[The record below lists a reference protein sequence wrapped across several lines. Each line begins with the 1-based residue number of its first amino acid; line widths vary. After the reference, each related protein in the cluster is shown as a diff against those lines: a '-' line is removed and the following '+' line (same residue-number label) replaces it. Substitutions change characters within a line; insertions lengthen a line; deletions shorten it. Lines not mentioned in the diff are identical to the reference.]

1 MTGSILNLN
10 QLLSSPQV
18 HVKDIKALTDKLSK
32 FVAGGADQLMVIS
45 DFDFTLSRFAD
56 KSGNRCSSCYCVFDN
71 AVGTNNPEW
80 CRKFV
85 GLYHKYGPVEHDHS
99 LSIEE
104 KVPFM
109 EAWWQQSHELII
121 QGGFKREAIDDYV
134 SRCNIQLRDNAD
146 IMMKKMT
153 NHSVP
158 FIIFSAGIGTIIEMY
173 LKHKFGKVEDNTHIV
188 SNMMGFD
195 QDGYVNSFSDPLI
208 HVFCK
213 NSSVMPADR
222 TFSEQIHGRRNVILL
237 GDSVGDA
244 FMDVGVEEEQLSLKI
259 GFVNHDADKLVDKY
273 LNYFDIVLVHDQ
285 SMNVPNQILE
295 AIYAKSH

>member
-173 LKHKFGKVEDNTHIV
+173 LKHKFGK
-188 SNMMGFD
+188 
-195 QDGYVNSFSDPLI
+195 DGYVNSFSDPLI

-259 GFVNHDADKLVDKY
+259 GFVNHDFFQADKLVDKY